1 MNQNPLKN
9 NSVYS
14 KYLSISMLAGSVL
27 LGGLSSQ
34 AAAQC
39 PVKGVFLPSW
49 QPDEYRK
56 INGRN
61 NNLEHKGWGAAG
73 KPLIRLK
80 EIGIGKDPLRQPGSN
95 NDLPNAR
102 VVSNI
107 VASQNGSPTN
117 SKGLSDMFWLWGQ
130 FLDHDITLVHTD
142 ANNPANIIVS
152 PDDDFY
158 SQYHIQILPFD
169 RSETINDKEGR
180 HPNSITSY
188 IDGSNIYGSDKG
200 TADRI
205 RSHVGGKLRIS
216 DNGLLPKDDNGSIF
230 FLTGDE
236 RGNENIAL
244 TAMHTLWVREHNL
257 IADALACKYPHWKD
271 KDNRIYKEA
280 KRIVVAELQA
290 ITYNEFLPAL
300 LGRNALP
307 GYLKNSSGYDD
318 RIKVNISNVFS
329 AAAYRFGH
337 SMLPP
342 SLLLL
347 NQSGSEISTEY
358 VSLTEAFF
366 QPGKVDLVGIE
377 PILHGLTAR
386 KAMAVD
392 PMVDHSIHNLLFQI
406 QGESHGLDLAA
417 FNIWRGRDHQIPS
430 YNDVRESLGFSRVT
444 GFNDKAN
451 KWQRGFGKKL
461 EEAYDSDPDKIDL
474 WVGGL
479 AEKAAGDALVGK
491 TFKAILLEQFSRL
504 RRGDRFWYENRNY
517 YEIQDIK
524 QFKKIKFSDII
535 KRNTPIWNINRNVF
549 KASEIHKLG
558 GSRKSRRSRGSRNI
572 DNENR
577 RNRRIRK
584 AIRKENFG

>member
-1 MNQNPLKN
+1 MDHKSLKN
-9 NSVYS
+9 KIFYS
-14 KYLSISMLAGSVL
+14 RYLPIPLLAGSL
-27 LGGLSSQ
+27 LLAGFSSP
-34 AAAQC
+34 AFAQC
-39 PVKGVFLPSW
+39 PIEGVFLPDW

-80 EIGIGKDPLRQPGSN
+80 EIGIRKAPSRQPGSN

-102 VVSNI
+102 MVSNI
-107 VASQNGSPTN
+107 VASQHGSPTN
-117 SKGLSDMFWLWGQ
+117 TKGLSDMFWLWGQ

-142 ANNPANIIVS
+142 AKNPADITVS

-169 RSETINDKEGR
+169 RSETINGEEGR
-180 HPNSITSY
+180 HPNVITSY
-188 IDGSNIYGSDKG
+188 IDGSNIYGSDK
-200 TADRI
+200 AMANRI

-318 RIKVNISNVFS
+318 SIKVNISNVFS

-347 NQSGSEISTEY
+347 NPIGSEIITEY
-358 VSLTEAFF
+358 VPLTEAFF

-377 PILHGLTAR
+377 PILRGLTAQTAR
-386 KAMAVD
+386 AVD

-430 YNDVRESLGFSRVT
+430 YNDVRESLGFSRIT
-444 GFNDKAN
+444 GFDDKAN
-451 KWQRGFGKKL
+451 KWQRGFGERLK
-461 EEAYDSDPDKIDL
+461 EAYDSDPDKIDL

-479 AEKAAGDALVGK
+479 AEKAAGNALVGK

-504 RRGDRFWYENRNY
+504 RHGDRFWYENRSY
-517 YEIQDIK
+517 YEFQDIK
-524 QFKKIKFSDII
+524 KFKKIKFSDII
-535 KRNTPIWNINRNVF
+535 KRNTQIWNVNRNVF
-549 KASEIHKLG
+549 KASGIHK
-558 GSRKSRRSRGSRNI
+558 
-572 DNENR
+572 
-577 RNRRIRK
+577 
-584 AIRKENFG
+584 